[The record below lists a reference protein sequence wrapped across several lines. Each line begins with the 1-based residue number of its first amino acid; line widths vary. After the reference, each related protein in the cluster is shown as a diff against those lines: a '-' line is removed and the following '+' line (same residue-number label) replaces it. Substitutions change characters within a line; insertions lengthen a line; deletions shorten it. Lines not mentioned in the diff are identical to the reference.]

1 MATYTAGI
9 GLPLPLLLGF
19 GTQFFDADLDG
30 DLDLFVANS
39 HVLDNIALID
49 QSNSYG
55 QCNLLFRNDVS
66 ARAST
71 AFDQLR
77 VGRGS
82 AAGDYDLEGYNDLLV
97 FNSGQPLSL
106 LRNDRCDAN
115 CWITMRLQGKQGN
128 PPNGIG
134 AGLTA
139 YNGIAEADR
148 AIRNIDAAATLCQTR
163 KMRGS
168 RSYLSQNPLS
178 ISFGLGTYNRLDR
191 LEVRWPSGRTE

>member
-71 AFDQLR
+71 AFD
-77 VGRGS
+77 
-82 AAGDYDLEGYNDLLV
+82 
-97 FNSGQPLSL
+97 
-106 LRNDRCDAN
+106 
-115 CWITMRLQGKQGN
+115 
-128 PPNGIG
+128 
-134 AGLTA
+134 
-139 YNGIAEADR
+139 
-148 AIRNIDAAATLCQTR
+148 
-163 KMRGS
+163 
-168 RSYLSQNPLS
+168 
-178 ISFGLGTYNRLDR
+178 
-191 LEVRWPSGRTE
+191 

>member
-1 MATYTAGI
+1 
-9 GLPLPLLLGF
+9 
-19 GTQFFDADLDG
+19 
-30 DLDLFVANS
+30 
-39 HVLDNIALID
+39 
-49 QSNSYG
+49 
-55 QCNLLFRNDVS
+55 
-66 ARAST
+66 
-71 AFDQLR
+71 
-77 VGRGS
+77 
-82 AAGDYDLEGYNDLLV
+82 
-97 FNSGQPLSL
+97 
-106 LRNDRCDAN
+106 
-115 CWITMRLQGKQGN
+115 MRLQGKQGN